1 MRPLRIQIKN
11 FGAIP
16 YADIDLSNITC
27 SAIAGPN
34 GAGKSTAFTIAPM
47 FALYGTTKPGTS
59 ADDMVRIGTT
69 EAEVIFEYEHQGEL
83 YRTIRTRSTKGKG
96 KTTLELQRKSGALW
110 ASESGASIAETQKKI
125 IALLNLDAETF
136 SSSSMILQ
144 GKANEFTSRP
154 AGQRKAILAQVLQLD
169 QYETLQEKAKAKL
182 QATTLELEKTKVRV
196 SEIDGRLVDKVTLET
211 LKFANEV
218 QKATIETQIKKAE
231 ADLQIAQV
239 DHNVLVA
246 RIQQADEIDKQAKGL
261 RVSINAK
268 TIERD
273 RQQGRLDMANK
284 LLLQEETIL
293 AKVVEYEQT
302 QQQVTVL
309 QTQRDQQDNL
319 QTEAVRLK
327 EELAG
332 ITVGLKNTND
342 EIVKLESILADRPRL
357 EIAAADHKKAIIDL
371 TAMDLLRASYD
382 ELFRQKVDLQSK
394 IDLSATRFET
404 KKSNIVR
411 EIKVLEEKTKIL
423 QNAQCIDIERAECAF
438 LKDAKEA
445 EGKVAVL
452 RAQFEALVNPEAEEL
467 QKQQDALTVQIDNL
481 NYQSTEWSRLQGLV
495 STLKPGAEAF
505 AKLDGQIQLLD
516 NYKKQKGEYLTR
528 QTDLETRI
536 DSMREQYRV
545 LAEGL
550 KELPA
555 MEEKIKL
562 LQPYLLSK
570 DQLAIAREV
579 STSATEI
586 ITRSNAE
593 INTLTEQATK
603 LETEYESIIG
613 DAKGLEQAAEDK
625 CTDLQTTLQV
635 SRDELTRL
643 VATLG
648 GIQAKLDALA
658 ADEITQQN
666 LMDEMAPLSKKVV
679 RYQTLVKAFSRDGI
693 PALIIENAVPELE
706 RIAND
711 ILGQMSGGK
720 NYLKFETQK
729 ELKSRSGMA
738 ETLDIIVG
746 DWAGERIY
754 ETYSGGEQLRI
765 DFAIRFALAEL
776 LARRAGSKVDW
787 LVVDEGFGSQSD
799 EFLPLVIEAVK
810 AVSSRFGLVL
820 VISHVHQV
828 QEAFEQRI
836 VMNPATEVDEP
847 IKVLVA

>member
-69 EAEVIFEYEHQGEL
+69 EAEVIFDYEHQGEI

-96 KTTLELQRKSGALW
+96 KTTLELQRKSSGLW

-169 QYETLQEKAKAKL
+169 QYEVLQEKAKAKM
-182 QATTLELEKTKVRV
+182 QSTNLELEKAKVKV
-196 SEIDGRLVDKVTLET
+196 SEIDVRLTDKVILET
-211 LKFANEV
+211 RKLTTEI
-218 QKATIETQIKKAE
+218 QKVTIETQIKKAD
-231 ADLQIAQV
+231 ADLQTAQV
-239 DHNVLVA
+239 DHNVLIA
-246 RIQQADEIDKQAKGL
+246 RIQQADEIDKQAKDL
-261 RVSINAK
+261 RVSIGVK
-268 TIERD
+268 VVERD
-273 RQQGRLDMANK
+273 RQQGRFDNANK

-293 AKVVEYEQT
+293 AKVVEYEQM

-309 QTQRDQQDNL
+309 HTKRDQQTNL
-319 QTEAVRLK
+319 QAEAMRLK

-332 ITVGLKNTND
+332 VVTGLKNTND
-342 EIVKLESILADRPRL
+342 EMVKLESILADRPRL
-357 EIAAADHKKAIIDL
+357 EIAAADHEKAIVDL
-371 TAMDLLRASYD
+371 AAMDLLRASYD
-382 ELFRQKVDLQSK
+382 ELFRQKVNLQNQ
-394 IDLSATRFET
+394 IDLSATRFEIQ
-404 KKSNIVR
+404 KSNIVR
-411 EIKVLEEKTKIL
+411 EIKALEEKTKIL
-423 QNAQCIDIERAECAF
+423 QNAQCIDIEQAECAF

-452 RAQFEALVNPEAEEL
+452 RPQLEVLVNIEVEEL
-467 QKQQDALTVQIDNL
+467 QKQQDAFTVQIDNL

-495 STLKPGAEAF
+495 STLKPDAEAF

-516 NYKKQKGEYLTR
+516 NYKKQNNEYLTR

-536 DSMREQYRV
+536 ESMREQYRV

-550 KELPA
+550 KELPSI
-555 MEEKIKL
+555 EEKIKL

-570 DQLAIAREV
+570 EQLSIAREV
-579 STSATEI
+579 STTAMEF
-586 ITRSNAE
+586 ITRSNIE
-593 INTLTEQATK
+593 INTLTEQALK
-603 LETEYESIIG
+603 LETEYQSIIG
-613 DAKGLEQAAEDK
+613 DAEGLEQAAKDK
-625 CTDLQTTLQV
+625 CAKLQTTLQI

-648 GIQAKLDALA
+648 GVQAKLDALA
-658 ADEITQQN
+658 ADEITRQA
-666 LMDEMAPLSKKVV
+666 LVDEMAPLSKQLV

-820 VISHVHQV
+820 IISHVRQV

-836 VMNPATEVDEP
+836 VMNPATEADEP